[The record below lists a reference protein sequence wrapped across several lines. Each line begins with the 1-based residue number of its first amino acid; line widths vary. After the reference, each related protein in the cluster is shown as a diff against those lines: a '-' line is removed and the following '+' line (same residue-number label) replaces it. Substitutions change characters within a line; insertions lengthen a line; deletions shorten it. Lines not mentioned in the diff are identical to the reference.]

1 MRLRARL
8 SAAAALALALVI
20 GGPAVAASATEPVQ
34 LGSTRVYDQVDAL
47 SPQQEFDAQARI
59 EQLRTSTGLDLWV
72 VFVDEFTNPSDSAD
86 WATDTADQN
95 GLGPTQYLL
104 AVAVDARQFYLSGDS
119 SGPISFEQ
127 LGAIEQDR
135 LIPVLAADDWAGA
148 VDATA
153 EGLEEA
159 DQAGSG
165 GTSDDPLMGT
175 ENSISNI
182 LTFALL
188 IIVIVVVIAVIAV
201 FVIRSRR
208 KNTTTAPGV
217 APGPP
222 PVPTEELRRQA
233 ASALID
239 TDDAIRTSEQ
249 ELGFAAAQFGEAA
262 TTGFAAALQSAR
274 DKLGQAFALQQQL
287 DDDVPDTEEQVRAW
301 NTQIIE
307 LCAEANQGLDEKVDA
322 FDELR
327 KLEADAPAALARA
340 RDAQTAAASEI
351 DAAAAA
357 LSALRGSYASEAL
370 ETVDDNVDQAR
381 ARITFAEEQL
391 TAAQTA
397 LDAGETGEAA
407 VGIRAAE
414 EAVGQAVVL
423 ETAIDTL
430 ATDLAAE
437 DRQAAAVIEGI
448 EQDIRTAMTLPDPD
462 GRVAAVI
469 DVTRGDLDAA
479 RSDLAGTQRRPLHT
493 LQTLQATD
501 QRIDELVQS
510 VRDAAARSQR
520 VAQQLGSELAQAQ
533 AQVSAAENFIAARR
547 GAVGSEARTRLAEA
561 GAALARAQ
569 QLQGVDP
576 DQALGEAQRA
586 NSLAGQA
593 VQYARTDVG
602 GFSSSNDMFG
612 GGGGGGGAGS
622 SFMGALLGGI
632 VSSAISGGGRSSR
645 SYGGGF
651 GSFGGGGSRSSGRSG
666 FGGGGRRSGSF
677 GGGGSRSRR
686 GGGRF

>member
-20 GGPAVAASATEPVQ
+20 GGPAVAASATEPVE

-72 VFVDEFTNPSDSAD
+72 VFVDEFTNPSDARG
-86 WATDTADQN
+86 WATETAEQN

-104 AVAVDARQFYLSGDS
+104 AVAVDARQVYLSGDS
-119 SGPISFEQ
+119 AGPISFDQ

-135 LIPVLAADDWAGA
+135 IFPVLATDDWAGA

-208 KNTTTAPGV
+208 KNATTPPGV

-262 TTGFAAALQSAR
+262 TTEFAAALQSAR
-274 DKLGQAFALQQQL
+274 DKLGHAFTLQQQL

-301 NTQIIE
+301 NTQIIQ
-307 LCAEANQGLDEKVDA
+307 LCADANQGLDEKADA

-327 KLEADAPAALARA
+327 KLEADAPAALVRA
-340 RDAQTAAASEI
+340 RDARTAAASAI
-351 DAAAAA
+351 DEAAAA
-357 LSALRGSYASEAL
+357 LSALQGSYAPEAL

-381 ARITFAEEQL
+381 ARIAFADEQL

-430 ATDLAAE
+430 ATDLAAG
-437 DRQAAAVIEGI
+437 DRQAAAVMEGI
-448 EQDIRTAMTLPDPD
+448 EQDVRTAMTLPDPD

-479 RSDLAGTQRRPLHT
+479 RAELAGTRRRPLHT

-561 GAALARAQ
+561 GAALTRAQ

-576 DQALGEAQRA
+576 EQALGEAQRA

-612 GGGGGGGAGS
+612 GGGGGGAGA
-622 SFMGALLGGI
+622 SFMGAMLGGI
-632 VSSAISGGGRSSR
+632 VSSAISGGGRSPR

>member
-20 GGPAVAASATEPVQ
+20 GGPAVAASATEPVE

-86 WATDTADQN
+86 WANETADRN

-165 GTSDDPLMGT
+165 GTTVPNPLLP
-175 ENSISNI
+175 SISDVIWTVLLVLAVLAVGVVI
-182 LTFALL
+182 L
-188 IIVIVVVIAVIAV
+188 VIVL
-201 FVIRSRR
+201 RSRR
-208 KNTTTAPGV
+208 KNAATAPGV
-217 APGPP
+217 VPGPP

-262 TTGFAAALQSAR
+262 TTDFAAALQSAR

-301 NTQIIE
+301 NTQIVE

-340 RDAQTAAASEI
+340 RDARTAAASAI
-351 DAAAAA
+351 DAAAAS
-357 LSALRGSYASEAL
+357 LSALQGSYAPDAL

-381 ARITFAEEQL
+381 ARLAFADEQL

-430 ATDLAAE
+430 ATDLVAE

-602 GFSSSNDMFG
+602 GFSSSNDSF
-612 GGGGGGGAGS
+612 GGGGGAGS

-666 FGGGGRRSGSF
+666 FGGGGGRRSGSF

>member
-1 MRLRARL
+1 VRLRARL

-165 GTSDDPLMGT
+165 GTTVPNPLLP
-175 ENSISNI
+175 SISDVIWTVLLVLAVLAVGVVI
-182 LTFALL
+182 L
-188 IIVIVVVIAVIAV
+188 VIVL
-201 FVIRSRR
+201 RSRR

-340 RDAQTAAASEI
+340 RDARTAAASEI

-357 LSALRGSYASEAL
+357 LSALRGSYAAEAL

-381 ARITFAEEQL
+381 ARIAFADEQL

-576 DQALGEAQRA
+576 EQALGEAQRA

-602 GFSSSNDMFG
+602 GFSSSNDSF
-612 GGGGGGGAGS
+612 GGGGGAGS

-666 FGGGGRRSGSF
+666 FGGGGGRRSGSF

>member
-8 SAAAALALALVI
+8 STAAALALALVV
-20 GGPAVAASATEPVQ
+20 GGAAIAASATEPVE

-86 WATDTADQN
+86 WANETADQN

-127 LGAIEQDR
+127 LGAIEQER
-135 LIPVLAADDWAGA
+135 LIPALGNDDWAGS
-148 VDATA
+148 VDAAA

-165 GTSDDPLMGT
+165 GTMVPNPLLP
-175 ENSISNI
+175 SISDVIWTVLLVLAVLAVGVVI
-182 LTFALL
+182 L
-188 IIVIVVVIAVIAV
+188 VIVL
-201 FVIRSRR
+201 RSRR
-208 KNTTTAPGV
+208 KKTTTAPGV
-217 APGPP
+217 EPGPP
-222 PVPTEELRRQA
+222 PVPTDELRRQA

-249 ELGFAAAQFGEAA
+249 ELGFAAAQFGEDA
-262 TTGFAAALQSAR
+262 TTDFAAALQSAR
-274 DKLGQAFALQQQL
+274 DKLSQAFALQQQL

-301 NTQIIE
+301 NTQIIQ

-327 KLEADAPAALARA
+327 KLEADAPAALVRA
-340 RDAQTAAASEI
+340 RDARTAAASAI
-351 DAAAAA
+351 DEAAAA
-357 LSALRGSYASEAL
+357 LSALQGSYAPEAL

-381 ARITFAEEQL
+381 ARIAFADEQL

-430 ATDLAAE
+430 ATDLAAA

-448 EQDIRTAMTLPDPD
+448 EQDVRTAMTLPDPD

-479 RSDLAGTQRRPLHT
+479 RAELAGARRRPLHT
-493 LQTLQATD
+493 LQSLQATD

-520 VAQQLGSELAQAQ
+520 VAQQLSSELAQAQ

-569 QLQGVDP
+569 QLQGIDP
-576 DQALGEAQRA
+576 EQALGEAQRA

-602 GFSSSNDMFG
+602 GFSSSNDMF
-612 GGGGGGGAGS
+612 GGGGGGAGS